1 MDIEPFWSFNHFSM
15 NPSHLTVDWTV
26 KYTIQ
31 SKSENVMFGGNV
43 HVYNETSINF
53 SCVKYVDELG

>member
-1 MDIEPFWSFNHFSM
+1 M

-26 KYTIQ
+26 KYTVQ

-53 SCVKYVDELG
+53 SCVKYVDELGQG